1 MPMKEDVK
9 RIIAPVALYSAS
21 CCLGIVLFISLIFIV
36 GLATNAI
43 LVRFNFPKYDRY
55 ILNLIVMM
63 LVCLAVIFDPYTIA
77 ARKRQKKLTPV
88 SDEEYSI
95 MASRQYGIP
104 QDYAIAVKRY
114 LESELDI
121 PLPWLTPEIT
131 LSQLDYYCPP
141 DIFSLSDSLMVN
153 EIRESRGLKDMNSN
167 MTVGKYTRV
176 MYDLGVCFDEFRK

>member
-1 MPMKEDVK
+1 MPMKKDVK
-9 RIIAPVALYSAS
+9 HSIVGGARYSAAV
-21 CCLGIVLFISLIFIV
+21 VLCILLISFV
-36 GLATNAI
+36 VFASLAI
-43 LVRFNFPKYDRY
+43 IDVFNFPKYGQY
-55 ILNLIVMM
+55 ILYLIIIIMSIGALKIVGH
-63 LVCLAVIFDPYTIA
+63 DETA
-77 ARKRQKKLTPV
+77 ARKRRNKLTPV

-95 MASRQYGIP
+95 MASQQYGIP
-104 QDYAIAVKRY
+104 QDYAIAVKRS
-114 LESELDI
+114 LELELGM